1 MSDTSR
7 EPNPALVLDL
17 LLAFRRSQAMFA
29 SVSLG
34 VFDALVNGPRSA
46 FQLAADLG
54 TSATSVERLLDA
66 CVGLEL
72 LVKEGGRY
80 ANSPE
85 AEAYLTSS
93 SPMRLTGYVDYSSK
107 VLWPLWA
114 NLADAVREGTH
125 RWKQSFGW
133 DGPIFTSFFHTEESK
148 REFLM
153 GMHGFGLLC
162 SPRVVSAF
170 DLSAHRLL
178 VDLGG
183 GTGHLAIAACERY
196 ANLEAI
202 VLDLPDVAPLAREII
217 GASSVAD
224 RVRFEAGDFFVH
236 PLPAAD
242 LYALGRIIHDWSEEK
257 SLGLL
262 RRIHQALPL
271 GGSVLIAEKLL
282 VESREGPDW
291 ALMQD
296 LNMLVCT
303 EGRERTLP
311 EYSELLERA
320 GFSEVRGLATNTP
333 LDAILA
339 TKS

>member
-1 MSDTSR
+1 MSDLNR
-7 EPNPALVLDL
+7 QLNPALVLDL

-34 VFDALVNGPRSA
+34 VFDALAKGPRPA
-46 FQLAADLG
+46 AQLGPDLG
-54 TSATSVERLLDA
+54 TTATALERLLDA
-66 CVGLEL
+66 CVGLKL
-72 LVKEGGRY
+72 LVKEEGRH

-85 AEAYLTSS
+85 AQAYLTSA
-93 SPMRLTGYVDYSSK
+93 SPLRLTGYVDYSNK

-114 NLADAVREGTH
+114 NLSDAVREGTH

-133 DGPIFTSFFHTEESK
+133 DGPIFASFFRTEESK

-153 GMHGFGLLC
+153 GMHGFGLLS
-162 SPRVVSAF
+162 SPQVVSAF

-183 GTGHLAIAACERY
+183 GTGHLAVAACERY
-196 ANLEAI
+196 DNLEAI
-202 VLDLPDVAPLAREII
+202 VFDLPDVAPLAQEII
-217 GASSVAD
+217 RGSPVAD
-224 RVRFEAGDFFVH
+224 CVRFQAGDFFVD

-257 SLGLL
+257 GLEL
-262 RRIHQALPL
+262 LHRIHHALPV
-271 GGSVLIAEKLL
+271 GGSILIVEKLL
-282 VESREGPDW
+282 GESKDGLDW

-311 EYSELLERA
+311 EYTELLDRA
-320 GFSEVRGLATNTP
+320 GFSDVRGLATNTP